1 MITNTTTIRL
11 EIEKGI
17 RQRGHSLSSFGK
29 LAGINRGIISGILNG
44 NPPKSISIRQ
54 LDLMA
59 EALGHKEGW
68 MYEYYVDECFINEKA
83 DWRRIKAF
91 LLRCTEIG
99 RYDCIQSVLDRLMED
114 LSNTISV
121 FGLAE
126 ELYEE
131 GKVKEAIP
139 FYECVIENEKHQHSE
154 RLAISHYRVFRASIS
169 ENTEESFR
177 AVIRFEPYK
186 NRLPENFMLDALL
199 QLANAYYL
207 IQEWKM
213 MEYCADELRSLLLT
227 VYKMSDH
234 AKKSDIHWPTSTDRH
249 PVVYYGQSYLI
260 KSVALE
266 NLGKYEEAK
275 TYILGYA
282 DLSWFPDLDE
292 VGLDAVEK
300 FKVAAEANMHNMDL
314 LMGNTNKLNEYVEFL
329 DHHPNEILASMLT
342 IIDSANKYDLNIDHI
357 LSKFSFDPDSLIN
370 FDHGYYHKSAHIVH
384 VFMIQYKLALYY
396 FFKNRYVISISFII
410 KGIEMSIQIENKN
423 KILDYVSLFEQQKE
437 YATDSQLDT
446 YHNLIKGVNEDVQVY
461 HKSSYGGSRSYNNH
475 NQ

>member
-59 EALGHKEGW
+59 EALGHEEGW

-99 RYDCIQSVLDRLMED
+99 RYDCIQAVLDRLMED

-154 RLAISHYRVFRASIS
+154 RLAIAHYRVFRASIG
-169 ENTEESFR
+169 ENTEENFR
-177 AVIRFEPYK
+177 ATIRFEPFRD
-186 NRLPENFMLDALL
+186 RLPERFMLDGLL
-199 QLANAYYL
+199 RLASVYYTMENWYYL
-207 IQEWKM
+207 ER
-213 MEYCADELRSLLLT
+213 CGDELIRLSHA
-227 VYKMSDH
+227 VYNEQ
-234 AKKSDIHWPTSTDRH
+234 KKYKQETGNYPELNTERRL
-249 PVVYYGQSYLI
+249 VVYYGQGYLI
-260 KSVALE
+260 KALALE
-266 NLGKYEEAK
+266 YLKRYDEAK
-275 TYILGYA
+275 KLISSYS
-282 DLSWFPDLDE
+282 DLSWFEILDE
-292 VGLDAVEK
+292 TGIKEVEK
-300 FKVAAEANMHNMDL
+300 FKLFATANMHNLNL
-314 LMGNTNKLNEYVEFL
+314 LSGDFSYLNEYVDFL
-329 DHHPNEILASMLT
+329 HANPLEILPSLS
-342 IIDSANKYDLNIDHI
+342 IILQSANEHNIEIDNVVNKLLENLLTYDHSDKN
-357 LSKFSFDPDSLIN
+357 
-370 FDHGYYHKSAHIVH
+370 YYSQTNSI
-384 VFMIQYKLALYY
+384 
-396 FFKNRYVISISFII
+396 NRYVDLYYQLAVYEFRRENYTKGINHLLESLSISFNISNRT
-410 KGIEMSIQIENKN
+410 KTLERV
-423 KILDYVSLFEQQKE
+423 LLFEQFRHVANSDQLELFNQIIKE
-437 YATDSQLDT
+437 ANQYEKASLYVST
-446 YHNLIKGVNEDVQVY
+446 
-461 HKSSYGGSRSYNNH
+461 SSRFD
-475 NQ
+475 

>member
-59 EALGHKEGW
+59 EALGHEEGW

-99 RYDCIQSVLDRLMED
+99 RYDCIQAVLDRLMED
-114 LSNTISV
+114 LSNTVSV

-126 ELYEE
+126 ELFEE

-154 RLAISHYRVFRASIS
+154 RLAIAHYRVFRASIS
-169 ENTEESFR
+169 ENTEASFR

-199 QLANAYYL
+199 QLANVYYL
-207 IQEWKM
+207 IQEWRM
-213 MEYCADELRSLLLT
+213 MERCADELRSLLST
-227 VYKMSDH
+227 VYKVSEH
-234 AKKSDIHWPTSTDRH
+234 SKKSEIQWPASTDRH
-249 PVVYYGQSYLI
+249 PVVYYGQSYLL
-260 KSVALE
+260 KSSALE

-275 TYILGYA
+275 NYILGYS
-282 DLSWFPDLDE
+282 DLSWFPNLDE
-292 VGLDAVEK
+292 IGLHEVSK
-300 FKVAAEANMHNMDL
+300 FKVMAEANTHNLNL
-314 LMGNTNKLNEYVEFL
+314 LMGNATKLDDYISFL
-329 DHHPNEILASMLT
+329 EQHPNEILPSMIT

-357 LSKFSFDPDSLIN
+357 LNKFSFTPDSALN
-370 FDHGYYHKSAHIVH
+370 FHQGYYNKSTHMINIC
-384 VFMIQYKLALYY
+384 MIQYKLALYH
-396 FFKNRYVISISFII
+396 FFKKRYISSVTFVL
-410 KGIEMSIQIENKN
+410 KSIEMSIEIENKSR
-423 KILDYVSLFEQQKE
+423 ILDCVSLFEQLKD
-437 YATDSQLDT
+437 YANESQLAA
-446 YHNLIKGVNEDVQVY
+446 YHQLIKGVNEDVEIHRKPGVDR
-461 HKSSYGGSRSYNNH
+461 SSSRN
-475 NQ
+475 

>member
-59 EALGHKEGW
+59 EALGHEEGW

-99 RYDCIQSVLDRLMED
+99 RYDCIQAVLDRLMED

-131 GKVKEAIP
+131 GKVKESIP

-154 RLAISHYRVFRASIS
+154 RLAIAHYRVFRASIG
-169 ENTEESFR
+169 ENTEASFR

-199 QLANAYYL
+199 QLANVYYL
-207 IQEWKM
+207 VQEWRM
-213 MEYCADELRSLLLT
+213 MEHCADELQSLLST
-227 VYKMSDH
+227 VYKISENS
-234 AKKSDIHWPTSTDRH
+234 KKTDIQWPTSTDRH
-249 PVVYYGQSYLI
+249 PVVYYGQSYLL

-266 NLGKYEEAK
+266 NLGKYEDAK
-275 TYILGYA
+275 TYIMGYA
-282 DLSWFPDLDE
+282 DLDWFPNLGE
-292 VGLDAVEK
+292 VGLHEVAK
-300 FKVAAEANMHNMDL
+300 FKMLAEANNHNLNL
-314 LMGNTNKLNEYVEFL
+314 LMGDASKLDKYVDFL
-329 DHHPNEILASMLT
+329 ERHPNEILASMLT
-342 IIDSANKYDLNIDHI
+342 IIDSANKFDLDIDYI
-357 LSKFSFDPDSLIN
+357 LKKFSFEPDSPIN
-370 FDHGYYHKSAHIVH
+370 FDHGYYHKSTHMIHIC
-384 VFMIQYKLALYY
+384 MMQYKLALYH
-396 FFKNRYVISISFII
+396 FFKKRYTASITFIL
-410 KGIEMSIQIENKN
+410 KSIELNIQIENKL
-423 KILDYVSLFEQQKE
+423 KVLDCVSLFEQLKE
-437 YATDSQLDT
+437 YASGSQLDT
-446 YHNLIKGVNEDVQVY
+446 YHQLIKGVNADVEV
-461 HKSSYGGSRSYNNH
+461 HRKTVPDSSSSSSNH
-475 NQ
+475 

>member
-59 EALGHKEGW
+59 EALGHEEGW

-99 RYDCIQSVLDRLMED
+99 RYDCIQAVLDRLMED
-114 LSNTISV
+114 LSNTVSV

-154 RLAISHYRVFRASIS
+154 RLAISHYRVFRASIG
-169 ENTEESFR
+169 ENTEASFR

-199 QLANAYYL
+199 QLANVYYL
-207 IQEWKM
+207 IQEWRM
-213 MEYCADELRSLLLT
+213 MEYCADELRSLLST
-227 VYKMSDH
+227 VYKMSENS
-234 AKKSDIHWPTSTDRH
+234 KKSDIQWPTSTDRH
-249 PVVYYGQSYLI
+249 PVVYYGQSYLL

-282 DLSWFPDLDE
+282 DLSWFPDLNE
-292 VGLDAVEK
+292 VGLREVAK
-300 FKVAAEANMHNMDL
+300 FKVLAEANTHNLDL
-314 LMGNTNKLNEYVEFL
+314 LMGNTTKLNEYVEFL
-329 DHHPNEILASMLT
+329 DRYPNEILASMIT
-342 IIDSANKYDLNIDHI
+342 IIDSANKYNLNIDSI
-357 LSKFSFDPDSLIN
+357 LQKFSLDPDSPIN
-370 FDHGYYHKSAHIVH
+370 FDHGYYHKSAHMIH
-384 VFMIQYKLALYY
+384 TWIIQYKLALYH
-396 FFKNRYVISISFII
+396 FFKKRYAVSIGFILRS
-410 KGIEMSIQIENKN
+410 IEMSIQIENKP
-423 KILDYVSLFEQQKE
+423 KILDCVSLFEQLKE
-437 YATDSQLDT
+437 YATDSQLNA
-446 YHNLIKGVNEDVQVY
+446 YHQLIKGVNEDVEVY
-461 HKSSYGGSRSYNNH
+461 RKTISGHSSSRH
-475 NQ
+475 D

>member
-59 EALGHKEGW
+59 EALGHEEGW

-91 LLRCTEIG
+91 LMRCTEIG
-99 RYDCIQSVLDRLMED
+99 RYDCIQAVLDRLMED
-114 LSNTISV
+114 LSNTVSV

-131 GKVKEAIP
+131 GKVKESIP

-169 ENTEESFR
+169 ENTEASFR

-199 QLANAYYL
+199 QLANVYYF
-207 IQEWKM
+207 IQQWRM
-213 MEYCADELRSLLLT
+213 MEHCADELRSLLAT
-227 VYKMSDH
+227 VYKISENT
-234 AKKSDIHWPTSTDRH
+234 KKSDIQWPTSTDRH
-249 PVVYYGQSYLI
+249 PVVYYGQSYLL

-282 DLSWFPDLDE
+282 DLSWLPDLDE
-292 VGLDAVEK
+292 VGLHEVAK
-300 FKVAAEANMHNMDL
+300 FKALAEANTHNLDL
-314 LMGNTNKLNEYVEFL
+314 LMGNASKLNEYVDFL
-329 DHHPNEILASMLT
+329 DSHPNEILPSMIT
-342 IIDSANKYDLNIDHI
+342 IIDSANKYNLDIDHI
-357 LSKFSFDPDSLIN
+357 LRKFSFDADSSIDLEQ
-370 FDHGYYHKSAHIVH
+370 GYYPKSTQIIHIGS
-384 VFMIQYKLALYY
+384 IQYKLALYH
-396 FFKNRYVISISFII
+396 FLRKRYGASIDFILNSI
-410 KGIEMSIQIENKN
+410 KMGIQIENKTR
-423 KILDYVSLFEQQKE
+423 ILDCVSLFEQLKQH
-437 YATDSQLDT
+437 ATESQLEA
-446 YHNLIKGVNEDVQVY
+446 YHQLIKGVNEDVEVY
-461 HKSSYGGSRSYNNH
+461 RKPVSDHSTSRNY
-475 NQ
+475 

>member
-59 EALGHKEGW
+59 EALGHEEGW

-99 RYDCIQSVLDRLMED
+99 RYDCIQAVLDRLMED

-154 RLAISHYRVFRASIS
+154 RLAIAHYRVFRASIG
-169 ENTEESFR
+169 ENTEASFR

-199 QLANAYYL
+199 QLAGVYY
-207 IQEWKM
+207 IMQEWKL
-213 MEYCADELRSLLLT
+213 MERCADEMRSLLSA
-227 VYKMSDH
+227 VYKMSEH
-234 AKKSDIHWPTSTDRH
+234 SKKSDILWPTSTDRH
-249 PVVYYGQSYLI
+249 PVVYYGQSYLL

-282 DLSWFPDLDE
+282 DLSWFPDLNE
-292 VGLDAVEK
+292 IGLNEVEK
-300 FKVAAEANMHNMDL
+300 FKIAAEANNHNLDL
-314 LMGNTNKLNEYVEFL
+314 LMGDASKLNEYVEFL
-329 DHHPNEILASMLT
+329 DRNPNEILPSMIT
-342 IIDSANKYDLNIDHI
+342 IIDSANKYDLDIDNI
-357 LSKFSFDPDSLIN
+357 LRKFSFDPESPIN
-370 FDHGYYHKSAHIVH
+370 LDHGYYHKSTHKINIC
-384 VFMIQYKLALYY
+384 MIQYKLALYH
-396 FFKNRYVISISFII
+396 FFKKRYVASLGFVLKS
-410 KGIEMSIQIENKN
+410 IEMSIEIENKSR
-423 KILDYVSLFEQQKE
+423 ILDCVSLFEQLKAH
-437 YATDSQLDT
+437 ATDSQLNT
-446 YHNLIKGVNEDVQVY
+446 YHQLIKGVNEDVEV
-461 HKSSYGGSRSYNNH
+461 HRKPIFGNSTSSHR
-475 NQ
+475 

>member
-126 ELYEE
+126 ELYKE

-154 RLAISHYRVFRASIS
+154 RLAISHYRVFRASIG

-199 QLANAYYL
+199 QLANVYYL
-207 IQEWKM
+207 IQEWRM
-213 MEYCADELRSLLLT
+213 MEYCADELRSLLTT
-227 VYKMSDH
+227 VYKISEH
-234 AKKSDIHWPTSTDRH
+234 SKEADIIWPISTDRH
-249 PVVYYGQSYLI
+249 LVVYYGQSYLL

-282 DLSWFPDLDE
+282 DLSWFPGLGEIGLHE
-292 VGLDAVEK
+292 VSK
-300 FKVAAEANMHNMDL
+300 FNILAEANTHNLDL
-314 LMGNTNKLNEYVEFL
+314 LMGDTSKLNDYVDFL
-329 DHHPNEILASMLT
+329 DHHPNEILPSMIT
-342 IIDSANKYDLNIDHI
+342 IIDSANKYDLDIDYI
-357 LSKFSFDPDSLIN
+357 LSKFSFEPGSSID
-370 FDHGYYHKSAHIVH
+370 FGQGYYHKSTHIIH
-384 VFMIQYKLALYY
+384 TWIIQYKLALYH
-396 FFKNRYVISISFII
+396 FFKERYVVSISFLLKSI
-410 KGIEMSIQIENKN
+410 KMGIQIENKS
-423 KILDYVSLFEQQKE
+423 KILDCVSLFEQLKE
-437 YATDSQLDT
+437 YATDSQLDA
-446 YHNLIKGVNEDVQVY
+446 YHQLIKGVNEDVEVY
-461 HKSSYGGSRSYNNH
+461 RKTISNDSCNCSCN
-475 NQ
+475 